1 MNSASVVLDYWRN
14 YKPVVPET
22 IPLKARQFTETA
34 VDLRPYIVQGAREPN
49 GDTPSPDVLDKV
61 PVQRGWRLAPL
72 IINQPDNGKV
82 RLSEDQ
88 ETLLYMPNNDFLGE
102 DCFNIRLTNGTQ
114 QSDAVRIMVEVQ
126 KYLRVWLTTYK
137 KGADTFIFREN
148 HEFPKG
154 VEGLKS
160 PYCYLLRWYWTRPVA
175 IWNEARQA
183 NEIHMVRSL
192 VLASTWYTYFMAF
205 MPVITQQRRLEL
217 KMPTDEALRG
227 FDGNTSRLYQPTGT
241 RGIITLECDT
251 FSEYATY
258 VGLAWSYSYVD
269 MSRPVKIKTETP
281 PNWWESG
288 NVLPASAEPR
298 L

>member
-49 GDTPSPDVLDKV
+49 GVSPSPDVLDKV

-126 KYLRVWLTTYK
+126 KYLRVWMTTYK

-148 HEFPKG
+148 HEWPRG
-154 VEGLKS
+154 VEGLKY

-192 VLASTWYTYFMAF
+192 LLASRWWTYAFQF
-205 MPVITQQRRLEL
+205 MPEIRQERRLEL

-258 VGLAWSYSYVD
+258 SSLAWSYNYVD

>member
-14 YKPVVPET
+14 YKPVVPEI
-22 IPLKARQFTETA
+22 IPLKARQFTETS
-34 VDLRPYIVQGAREPN
+34 VDLRPYIVQGAREPD
-49 GDTPSPDVLDKV
+49 GVSPSPDVLDKV
-61 PVQRGWRLAPL
+61 PVQRGWRLSPL

-126 KYLRVWLTTYK
+126 KYLRVWMTTYK

-160 PYCYLLRWYWTRPVA
+160 PYCYLLRWYWTRPVE

-183 NEIHMVRSL
+183 NEIHMVKSL
-192 VLASTWYTYFMAF
+192 ILASTWSSYFIQF
-205 MPVITQQRRLEL
+205 MPDVRQARRLEL
-217 KMPTDEALRG
+217 KMLTDEALRG
-227 FDGNTSRLYQPTGT
+227 YDGNTSRIYQPTGT

-251 FSEYATY
+251 FSETATHY
-258 VGLAWSYSYVD
+258 GYGWSYSYVD
-269 MSRPVKIKTETP
+269 MSRPVMIKTETP

-288 NVLPASAEPR
+288 NILPASAEPR

>member
-14 YKPVVPET
+14 YKPVVPEI
-22 IPLKARQFTETA
+22 IPLKARQFTETS
-34 VDLRPYIVQGAREPN
+34 VDLRPYIVQGAREPD
-49 GDTPSPDVLDKV
+49 GVSPSPDVLDKV
-61 PVQRGWRLAPL
+61 PVQRGWRLSPL
-72 IINQPDNGKV
+72 IINQPENGKV

-126 KYLRVWLTTYK
+126 KYLRVWMTTYK

-160 PYCYLLRWYWTRPVA
+160 PYCYLLRWYWTRPVE
-175 IWNEARQA
+175 IWNAARQA
-183 NEIHMVRSL
+183 NEIHMVKSL
-192 VLASTWYTYFMAF
+192 ILASTWSSYFFQF
-205 MPVITQQRRLEL
+205 MPDVRQARRLEL
-217 KMPTDEALRG
+217 KMLTDEALRG
-227 FDGNTSRLYQPTGT
+227 YDGNTSRIYQPTGT

-251 FSEYATY
+251 FSESTSSDYGWWWY
-258 VGLAWSYSYVD
+258 NYVD
-269 MSRPVKIKTETP
+269 MSRPVTIKTETP

-288 NVLPASAEPR
+288 NILPASAEPR
-298 L
+298 I